1 MLIIPLNS
9 SPARRIQILLG
20 FNLLSL
26 RTYWNASSGKWYMD
40 ISGSDGVSLAR
51 GLALVPN
58 INVLELSPELTRRL
72 GQFRLL
78 ASGSAVRATE
88 NNLGT
93 DMRLWW
99 FAPGEFEAAWTVD
112 PP

>member
-9 SPARRIQILLG
+9 SPDRRIQILLG

-58 INVLELSPELTRRL
+58 INVLELSAELTRRL
-72 GQFRLL
+72 GQFR
-78 ASGSAVRATE
+78 
-88 NNLGT
+88 
-93 DMRLWW
+93 
-99 FAPGEFEAAWTVD
+99 
-112 PP
+112 